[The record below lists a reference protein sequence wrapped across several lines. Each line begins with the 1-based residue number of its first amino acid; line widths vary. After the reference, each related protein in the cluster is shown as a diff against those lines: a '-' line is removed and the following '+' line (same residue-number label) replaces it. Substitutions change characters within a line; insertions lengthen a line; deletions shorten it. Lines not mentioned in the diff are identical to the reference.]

1 MLHARL
7 ESCVTL
13 SPPCRVVSGV
23 RSFCMCQRRKRR
35 SVNLMLLTEK
45 KKSYWILCKLL
56 KLLSVVFPSGPPPPI
71 FEPGTHSWNV
81 ARIFRIGFT
90 YPCGSQVRRE
100 YVFQGS
106 QSSRLSVLS
115 CTFHIFIQNVSSVH
129 RANVQKGEFGWNLK
143 LCDTWCES
151 SCIPR
156 LCWIKLCPNCFYS
169 YYHHYY
175 YLSLKE
181 AEFSSFAVF
190 VMSMSSQRL

>member
-1 MLHARL
+1 MSEAFACVR
-7 ESCVTL
+7 EENDDQSISCC
-13 SPPCRVVSGV
+13 SP
-23 RSFCMCQRRKRR
+23 
-35 SVNLMLLTEK
+35 K
-45 KKSYWILCKLL
+45 KKTILDIVQAFETAKR
-56 KLLSVVFPSGPPPPI
+56 SSPPPI
-71 FEPGTHSWNV
+71 FEPGTHAWNV

-100 YVFQGS
+100 YVCQGS
-106 QSSRLSVLS
+106 QSSRFSVLS
-115 CTFHIFIQNVSSVH
+115 CTFHIFIQNVSLVH

-156 LCWIKLCPNCFYS
+156 LCWIKLCPNCYYYYYRH
-169 YYHHYY
+169 YYH
-175 YLSLKE
+175 LSLKE